1 MPFNVAS
8 FSAADHIVC
17 EAYASKLIDCVNGR
31 GPYPG
36 LPPPGYREV
45 FKRKQP
51 YAPLPEE
58 FLAAIGASGNHA
70 GQPKPAQTTAPE
82 VVLST
87 GALATLMKE
96 QHKLLQTVMHTAL
109 AETHRYAPRVY
120 RDQGY
125 HRGPGASSFRH
136 RFDRGN
142 QRRGGHSLAERV
154 NTKPRGKRAGV
165 AHRRNRKNNDEV
177 MVPEAVPGVSD
188 SVDTQPRVETPTEP
202 VHNESVKLEDGE
214 VNMGSNDE
222 IDSLFNDFGLDSED
236 SGMNMANCM

>member
-1 MPFNVAS
+1 MSTVS
-8 FSAADHIVC
+8 RSARTPSTGTRLTDRII
-17 EAYASKLIDCVNGR
+17 KIDRV
-31 GPYPG
+31 
-36 LPPPGYREV
+36 LYRQ
-45 FKRKQP
+45 R
-51 YAPLPEE
+51 
-58 FLAAIGASGNHA
+58 GNHA

-125 HRGPGASSFRH
+125 HRGPGAGSFRH

-236 SGMNMANCM
+236 SGMNMANSSINGKRQEQRNYHANPPMWFLKPPVEN